1 MVTQVEF
8 LEDLQLAYA
17 KILIAI
23 FTHLTHYDDG
33 GCDYDQVGY
42 RKTFIYNNV
51 FVIYQPIDPD
61 NGWIEDGCILMMP
74 TKESGVNMTSSISSR
89 ASDLFH
95 EVENKF
101 IDSYNGF
108 VGKYGHWIEAVPE
121 AKALKPQTFQNITS
135 IHTPI
140 SFDGKNFKMK
150 WHIKA
155 LWEGPTY
162 VWNPKELINWMYT
175 LPAYKRYNENIINR
189 HLEVLQKDLIE
200 HQSIFN
206 ENLEKMK
213 DYNKVQKFVDIKDE
227 KIKLAK
233 EIDIQNTMTIDK
245 KKYIQN
251 LKNSL
256 REKNYQKESNTSY
269 IEDEEERLPK
279 WFKEQSNPDT
289 KFYMNMD
296 SQKMIA
302 KVLSYEEAFPE
313 RVRLCGKKRKL
324 E

>member
-1 MVTQVEF
+1 MVTQSEF

-42 RKTFIYNNV
+42 RKTFIYNSV
-51 FVIYQPIDPD
+51 FVLYQPIDPD

-74 TKESGVNMTSSISSR
+74 TKESDVKMTSSITSR
-89 ASDLFH
+89 ASDLFR

-108 VGKYGHWIEAVPE
+108 VGKYGHWIEEV
-121 AKALKPQTFQNITS
+121 KKTNPQTFQTITS
-135 IHTPI
+135 IHNPI

-162 VWNPKELINWMYT
+162 TWNPKELMNWMYT
-175 LPAYKRYNENIINR
+175 LPAYKRYTISR
-189 HLEVLQKDLIE
+189 LQKQIE
-200 HQSIFN
+200 EQKKSLNEVQTKFN

-213 DYNKVQKFVDIKDE
+213 EYNKFQKFVDMKDE
-227 KIKLAK
+227 KVKLAK
-233 EIDIQNTMTIDK
+233 EIDYQNTTIQDK
-245 KKYIQN
+245 KKYIKKLSDS
-251 LKNSL
+251 LKDSS
-256 REKNYQKESNTSY
+256 KEAQTYY
-269 IEDEEERLPK
+269 IEDEEERLPN
-279 WFKEQSNPDT
+279 WYIEQSDPKT
-289 KFYMNMD
+289 KFYLNLGSHQMA
-296 SQKMIA
+296 A

-313 RVRLCGKKRKL
+313 RVSLCGKKRKY